1 MKRTKIM
8 QQISCLLLILLLTL
22 GIASTAFAA
31 DGCETTVRLSEA
43 DISGNIPFSITN
55 MFPGDSVSKDFIIE
69 VSHKGQSPFI
79 IMQISAPALKS
90 WRKY

>member
-43 DISGNIPFSITN
+43 DISGNIPL
-55 MFPGDSVSKDFIIE
+55 VL
-69 VSHKGQSPFI
+69 
-79 IMQISAPALKS
+79 QICFREILYQ
-90 WRKY
+90 RFYY

>member
-22 GIASTAFAA
+22 GIASTPSRRTAVKLPC
-31 DGCETTVRLSEA
+31 GLVRQ
-43 DISGNIPFSITN
+43 ISAGTSPLVLQICFREILYQKILLLRYLT
-55 MFPGDSVSKDFIIE
+55 
-69 VSHKGQSPFI
+69 KGQSPFI